1 MPTTNWSMSEVEFLD
16 VPTFLRKFEQRAS
29 GLMWLLGAGASRA
42 SGIKTAGDMI
52 WDFKS
57 RLYRSDRKILASAV
71 SDLGDTQIRRLLQN
85 FFDASTTY
93 PPLDSEQE
101 YAHYF
106 EATYPA
112 AQDRRRYIDDM
123 MRGAKPG
130 YAKNQALGFEVPYLD
145 GAVMRRYIPDFLI
158 RLDVGDEKPLNVVLE
173 VKGYRGEDAK
183 LKAATMRDL
192 WIPGVNALGGFGR
205 WEFAEFSDWAVMDE
219 DFAAL
224 VDRLIGAKGKS

>member
-1 MPTTNWSMSEVEFLD
+1 MGGAKRAIEFQQQPERLFGDSMPTTDWSMNEVEFLD

-57 RLYRSDRKILASAV
+57 RLYRSDRKIPASAV
-71 SDLGDTQIRRLLQN
+71 SDLGDIQIRRLLQN
-85 FFDASTTY
+85 FFDASATY
-93 PPLDSEQE
+93 PPLDAEQE

-130 YAKNQALGFEVPYLD
+130 YGHMALARSGDQCHDHPTLWA
-145 GAVMRRYIPDFLI
+145 GAFPGAGRANRSWLGCGCTHLVTAPDPV
-158 RLDVGDEKPLNVVLE
+158 RTP
-173 VKGYRGEDAK
+173 
-183 LKAATMRDL
+183 
-192 WIPGVNALGGFGR
+192 
-205 WEFAEFSDWAVMDE
+205 S
-219 DFAAL
+219 
-224 VDRLIGAKGKS
+224 